1 MTKSKSKFFCKECG
15 YESSGWL
22 GKCPG
27 CGQWNTFV
35 EEKIDSAPKTQA
47 GWLDLAITEEKEG
60 KSWRYLSEVSSSN
73 EEIRQ
78 ASGLPELDRVLG
90 GGFVQGS
97 LVLVGGDPG
106 IGKST
111 LLLQTSA
118 RMAAARQTVLYISGE
133 ESPQQIRLRSDRL
146 GLDPRGI
153 KLMSSTN
160 FEQIAEEIKDSQ
172 ADFVVVDSI
181 QTIYSPQLSSAP
193 GSVSQVRESTAGLL
207 RLAKGLDVTIVL
219 LGHVTK
225 EGAIAGPRVL
235 EHMVD
240 TVLYFEGEQTQN
252 LRILRCVK
260 NRFGN
265 TDELGIFEMREEG
278 LVSVANPSLAML
290 AGRPVAMPGAAITAS
305 LEGTRPLMLEVQAL
319 MSPSHYQTATRMSQ
333 GLDRLRLNMLLAV
346 IEKFLK
352 QDVAAYD
359 CYLNVVGGLKVRET
373 ACDLAVA
380 AAILSSLEDRS
391 LADDLLILGEVG
403 LSGEIRPV
411 SFPERRVGE
420 ALRLGWKNFVLP
432 ASAEDRMSALA
443 QKSNANFYYVS
454 LLDEAMDVIFQLQS
468 QPEP

>member
-1 MTKSKSKFFCKECG
+1 MAKPKSKFFCKECG

-22 GKCPG
+22 GKCPS
-27 CGQWNTFV
+27 CGEWNSFV
-35 EEKIDSAPKTQA
+35 EEKISDTPKSQA
-47 GWLDLAITEEKEG
+47 GWLDLSLSHDQTTP
-60 KSWRYLSEVSSSN
+60 SWRYLADVSSSQ

-78 ASGLPELDRVLG
+78 ASGLTELDRVLG

-118 RMAAARQTVLYISGE
+118 RMAAAGQEVLYISGE

-146 GLDPRGI
+146 GLNPQGI
-153 KLMSSTN
+153 RLMSSTN
-160 FEQIAEEIKDSQ
+160 FEQIAQEIKDSQ
-172 ADFVVVDSI
+172 ATFVVVDSI
-181 QTIYSPQLSSAP
+181 QTIYSPQLASAP
-193 GSVSQVRESTAGLL
+193 GSVSQVRESAAGLL
-207 RLAKGLDVTIVL
+207 RLAKGLNVTIVL

-240 TVLYFEGEQTQN
+240 TVLYFEGEPSQN

-278 LVSVANPSLAML
+278 LRSVANPSLAML
-290 AGRPVAMPGAAITAS
+290 AGRPLAMPGAAITAS
-305 LEGTRPLMLEVQAL
+305 LEGTRPLMLEIQAL

-346 IEKFLK
+346 IERFLK
-352 QDVAAYD
+352 KDVSAYD
-359 CYLNVVGGLKVRET
+359 CYLNVVGGLRVKET
-373 ACDLAVA
+373 ACDLAAA
-380 AAILSSLEDRS
+380 AAIISSLEDRS
-391 LADDLLILGEVG
+391 LADDLLILGELG

-432 ASAEDRMSALA
+432 ASVEDRMSALA
-443 QKSNANFYYVS
+443 QQAQANFYYVS

-468 QPEP
+468 RPGA